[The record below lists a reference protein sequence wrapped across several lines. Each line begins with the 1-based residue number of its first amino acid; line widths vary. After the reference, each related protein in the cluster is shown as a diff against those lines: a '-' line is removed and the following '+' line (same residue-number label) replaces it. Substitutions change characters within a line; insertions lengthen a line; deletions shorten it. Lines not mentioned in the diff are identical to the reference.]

1 MKSYNFIFFILL
13 LLFDGCICL
22 TNSSDINEVEKLN
35 TQINEINNHNL
46 SKHHG
51 VQVASFR
58 WETVRAPLVLTMFI
72 AAMGLFKV
80 VYHTTGIFK
89 DFVPE
94 SCCLIILGMILGFFF
109 LGDSNHENIKFLE
122 FDSNIFFFYLLP
134 PIIFESAYS
143 LKDSAF
149 IDNLGTILLYAVLG
163 TILNIAIIGGG
174 LVALDSY
181 NLMGDFK
188 IDPLDAFLF
197 ASLIAAVDPVAVLA
211 IFKELGVNKMLY
223 FMVFGE
229 SLLNDAVTVVCYN
242 LVTEFKELPEITLHD
257 IGMGAAS
264 FICVS
269 IGGFLIGLFYG
280 ILSSFFTMYTDSVR
294 VVEPIICFGLAYLS
308 YMSAE
313 LFHWSGII
321 AIIVCGLFQAHYT
334 VHNLSHKSTVTI
346 NTLAHVSSTVTES
359 LIFIILGVMV
369 VNEENWIFS
378 DFHLGFS
385 IAALIF
391 CLFARFIIVFIL
403 TTIVNQFTGGVRYI
417 SRNEQIIM
425 FYGGLRSAISFSL
438 AFSLDNN
445 VQCRGIILSATYVV
459 IFFTVF
465 IQGGTIKF
473 LVKYLNIRL
482 SEQEENFKMFIEF
495 NKCVVDHFTECLEE
509 ICGKTN
515 NSIVQYFRN
524 FSQTYLR
531 KYIQK
536 GYIEAKI
543 AKVEKMVQINKESI
557 IGQVNSGKT
566 LSRNSSFGISDTN
579 NKMLNSSV
587 NKETRPMIDNNNDVE
602 INENMIVL
610 RRNRSSTLT
619 NSNFKSPIEIRKL
632 IAQNTPNDFYIDKNM
647 VNEDEEEERIRI
659 IKERIESANIFTS
672 DMTERKKKR
681 NMFGIRKKDKQKF
694 SIGKGLL
701 ASGIGSVAIS
711 SNQTIIK
718 NNSVPSIAE
727 LELENGKN
735 ELLEKHTDNSS
746 SHASLVDGKHHLQ
759 TIQSVDEEEK
769 ITNNDDNEY
778 LFSFVEM
785 EFKSFSKKPKNA
797 EALFKKFASYNFD
810 EKIENFMRFLND
822 FNEYDNKE
830 IPLHLDDKQ
839 VEIAYNK
846 LTFERDKAHMRVLL
860 LGQLI
865 ENDKLK
871 ELLSS
876 DHENA
881 DKYEIIYQ
889 KIVSLKR
896 VVETIENVT
905 SSEYPDLCSFIIPK
919 LRYQLYDD
927 CLTKFNICDKITSLI
942 NEYRSENRIESSRIN
957 SLSKNDRDLIYI
969 EMSEKFHS
977 AVSLCRFSYV
987 EKPEGYQK
995 ALEIEKTIISG
1006 NVNQYTED
1014 EERENSCYDEECN
1027 SSYDEED
1034 GSDYDKEEIYI
1045 LDGESEINDSI
1056 GNIHSVEVN
1065 ESRVSELLTNSV
1077 VTGESSKS
1085 LKRPLEADSEI
1096 EIVGYGKCLKFND
1109 GNYSNQDEIECI
1121 VISDDE

>member
-1 MKSYNFIFFILL
+1 MKQFDFFFIVLILL
-13 LLFDGCICL
+13 CGEFMCYCDSVNG
-22 TNSSDINEVEKLN
+22 TEVESLDIHSN
-35 TQINEINNHNL
+35 QDHHHNL
-46 SKHHG
+46 TKHHG

-94 SCCLIILGMILGFFF
+94 SCCLIILGMVLGFFF
-109 LGDSNHENIKFLE
+109 LGDSNHDNIRFLE
-122 FDSNIFFFYLLP
+122 FDANIFFFYLLP

-174 LVALDSY
+174 LVGLDAY
-181 NLMGDFK
+181 NLMGDLK

-257 IGMGAAS
+257 IGMGTAS

-269 IGGFLIGLFYG
+269 IGGILIGLFYG

-334 VHNLSHKSTVTI
+334 VHNLSNKSTVTI
-346 NTLAHVSSTVTES
+346 NTLAHVSSTITES

-385 IAALIF
+385 LAALVL

-403 TTIVNQFTGGVRYI
+403 TTIVNKFTGGVRYI

-438 AFSLDNN
+438 AFSLSND
-445 VQCRGIILSATYVV
+445 VQCKGIILSATYVV

-482 SEQEENFKMFIEF
+482 SEQEDNFKMFIEF

-515 NSIVQYFRN
+515 NPIVQHSRN
-524 FSQTYLR
+524 LSQRYLR

-536 GYIEAKI
+536 GYVEAKL

-557 IGQVNSGKT
+557 IGQVHSGKP
-566 LSRNSSFGISDTN
+566 LSRNSSFGLS
-579 NKMLNSSV
+579 
-587 NKETRPMIDNNNDVE
+587 DNNSRTPNTPTSKELKPLISNDSEIE
-602 INENMIVL
+602 INENLIVL
-610 RRNRSSTLT
+610 RKSRSSSLT
-619 NSNFKSPIEIRKL
+619 NSPLRNTIEIRKL

-647 VNEDEEEERIRI
+647 VNEDEEEQRIRN

-681 NMFGIRKKDKQKF
+681 NMFGIRTKDKQKF

-718 NNSVPSIAE
+718 NNSNSSITDF
-727 LELENGKN
+727 ELENGSD
-735 ELLEKHTDNSS
+735 ESPQIHSINSS
-746 SHASLVDGKHHLQ
+746 SNISVTEGRHHLA
-759 TIQSVDEEEK
+759 TIQSVDEEERNA
-769 ITNNDDNEY
+769 NNDENEADI
-778 LFSFVEM
+778 S
-785 EFKSFSKKPKNA
+785 
-797 EALFKKFASYNFD
+797 
-810 EKIENFMRFLND
+810 
-822 FNEYDNKE
+822 
-830 IPLHLDDKQ
+830 
-839 VEIAYNK
+839 
-846 LTFERDKAHMRVLL
+846 
-860 LGQLI
+860 
-865 ENDKLK
+865 NDK
-871 ELLSS
+871 S
-876 DHENA
+876 D
-881 DKYEIIYQ
+881 
-889 KIVSLKR
+889 
-896 VVETIENVT
+896 
-905 SSEYPDLCSFIIPK
+905 
-919 LRYQLYDD
+919 
-927 CLTKFNICDKITSLI
+927 
-942 NEYRSENRIESSRIN
+942 
-957 SLSKNDRDLIYI
+957 
-969 EMSEKFHS
+969 
-977 AVSLCRFSYV
+977 
-987 EKPEGYQK
+987 
-995 ALEIEKTIISG
+995 
-1006 NVNQYTED
+1006 
-1014 EERENSCYDEECN
+1014 
-1027 SSYDEED
+1027 
-1034 GSDYDKEEIYI
+1034 
-1045 LDGESEINDSI
+1045 
-1056 GNIHSVEVN
+1056 
-1065 ESRVSELLTNSV
+1065 
-1077 VTGESSKS
+1077 
-1085 LKRPLEADSEI
+1085 
-1096 EIVGYGKCLKFND
+1096 
-1109 GNYSNQDEIECI
+1109 
-1121 VISDDE
+1121 

>member
-1 MKSYNFIFFILL
+1 MCCCDSVN
-13 LLFDGCICL
+13 G
-22 TNSSDINEVEKLN
+22 TEVESLGIHSN
-35 TQINEINNHNL
+35 QDYHHHNL
-46 SKHHG
+46 TKHHG

-94 SCCLIILGMILGFFF
+94 SCCLIILGMVLGFFF
-109 LGDSNHENIKFLE
+109 LGDSNHDNIRFLE
-122 FDSNIFFFYLLP
+122 FDANIFFFYLLP

-174 LVALDSY
+174 LVGLDAY
-181 NLMGDFK
+181 NLMGDLK

-257 IGMGAAS
+257 IGMGTAS

-280 ILSSFFTMYTDSVR
+280 ILSSFFTMYTHSVR

-346 NTLAHVSSTVTES
+346 NTLAHVSSTITES

-385 IAALIF
+385 LAALAL

-403 TTIVNQFTGGVRYI
+403 TTIVNKFTGGVRYI

-438 AFSLDNN
+438 AFSLSND
-445 VQCRGIILSATYVV
+445 VQCKGIILSATYVV

-482 SEQEENFKMFIEF
+482 SEQEDNFRMFIEF

-515 NSIVQYFRN
+515 NPIVQYSRN
-524 FSQTYLR
+524 VSQKYLR

-536 GYIEAKI
+536 GYVEAKL

-557 IGQVNSGKT
+557 IGQVNSGKP
-566 LSRNSSFGISDTN
+566 LSRNSSFGFSDN
-579 NKMLNSSV
+579 NPRTPTTPTS
-587 NKETRPMIDNNNDVE
+587 KELKPMISNDSEIE
-602 INENMIVL
+602 INENLIVL
-610 RRNRSSTLT
+610 RKSRSSSLT
-619 NSNFKSPIEIRKL
+619 NSTLRNTIEIRKL

-647 VNEDEEEERIRI
+647 VNEDEEEQRIRS

-681 NMFGIRKKDKQKF
+681 NMFGIRTKDKQKY

-718 NNSVPSIAE
+718 NNSNSSITE
-727 LELENGKN
+727 LELENGN
-735 ELLEKHTDNSS
+735 DESPRIHSDNSTPNIS
-746 SHASLVDGKHHLQ
+746 ITEGRHHLA
-759 TIQSVDEEEK
+759 TIQSVDEEERNANNEENEVD
-769 ITNNDDNEY
+769 INND
-778 LFSFVEM
+778 
-785 EFKSFSKKPKNA
+785 
-797 EALFKKFASYNFD
+797 
-810 EKIENFMRFLND
+810 
-822 FNEYDNKE
+822 
-830 IPLHLDDKQ
+830 
-839 VEIAYNK
+839 
-846 LTFERDKAHMRVLL
+846 
-860 LGQLI
+860 
-865 ENDKLK
+865 
-871 ELLSS
+871 
-876 DHENA
+876 
-881 DKYEIIYQ
+881 
-889 KIVSLKR
+889 
-896 VVETIENVT
+896 
-905 SSEYPDLCSFIIPK
+905 
-919 LRYQLYDD
+919 
-927 CLTKFNICDKITSLI
+927 
-942 NEYRSENRIESSRIN
+942 
-957 SLSKNDRDLIYI
+957 KND
-969 EMSEKFHS
+969 
-977 AVSLCRFSYV
+977 
-987 EKPEGYQK
+987 
-995 ALEIEKTIISG
+995 
-1006 NVNQYTED
+1006 
-1014 EERENSCYDEECN
+1014 
-1027 SSYDEED
+1027 
-1034 GSDYDKEEIYI
+1034 
-1045 LDGESEINDSI
+1045 
-1056 GNIHSVEVN
+1056 
-1065 ESRVSELLTNSV
+1065 
-1077 VTGESSKS
+1077 
-1085 LKRPLEADSEI
+1085 
-1096 EIVGYGKCLKFND
+1096 
-1109 GNYSNQDEIECI
+1109 
-1121 VISDDE
+1121 